1 MLVPHDPKE
10 DPRIRWV
17 GQLCADIARTDVI
30 GAVWSDRRPSVE
42 YDGRVA
48 VERVNVYELSSS
60 TARAAAALIAAA
72 PMASST
78 RRYLER
84 ADGPAR
90 GLRPLA
96 RLDHR
101 FGAARRFAAARSYT
115 SLIVSALERRGRSVS
130 IPPKTIVCHDIY
142 ALLAAPVLKARF
154 GCSIIYDSHEF
165 WPQADLASAEWEEG
179 RMTEIERRAIRHADV
194 VITVSPPLG
203 EHLERLYG
211 LDHVV
216 VVPNAEPFDPSIEP
230 SPERPT
236 TDPVRFLLQGQVA
249 PGRGIESLLRMW
261 SELNRPDAV
270 LELRAPENAY
280 LAELRERFA
289 ASLRAGLFVIR
300 PPVREDQLV
309 EAAAS
314 ADVGIIPYVGPN
326 VNHVFACP
334 NKLSQYMHA
343 GLAIL
348 ANDLVFVSE
357 TIRRYDCGVVYR
369 AEVPE
374 TLSSAICELVEDR
387 PRLAAQKRNAY
398 AAVQREFNW
407 DVQSRPYR
415 EVLKHA
421 VGVTDAT

>member
-1 MLVPHDPKE
+1 MLVPHDPQE

-17 GQLCADIARTDVI
+17 SELCADIARTDVI
-30 GAVWSDRRPSVE
+30 GAVWSDRRPAVE

-48 VERVNVYELSSS
+48 IERVNVYELSSS
-60 TARAAAALIAAA
+60 TARATAALIAAA

-78 RRYLER
+78 RRYLQR
-84 ADGPAR
+84 TDHPPGNLPA
-90 GLRPLA
+90 LA

-101 FGAARRFAAARSYT
+101 VGAARRFFTAKSYT

-130 IPPKTIVCHDIY
+130 IPPRTIVCHDIY
-142 ALLAAPVLKARF
+142 ALLAAPPLKARF

-165 WPQADLASAEWEEG
+165 WPQADLVSDTWEER

-216 VVPNAEPFDPSIEP
+216 VVPNAEPFDPAIAP
-230 SPERPT
+230 SPERPAA
-236 TDPVRFLLQGQVA
+236 DPVRFLLQGQVA
-249 PGRGIESLLRMW
+249 PGRGIETLLTTW
-261 SELNRPDAV
+261 SALNRPDAI

-280 LAELRERFA
+280 LTELRERFA
-289 ASLRAGLFVIR
+289 APFRSGLFVIR
-300 PPVREDQLV
+300 PPVREDELV
-309 EAAAS
+309 GAATS

-348 ANDLVFVSE
+348 ANDLVFVGE

-369 AEVPE
+369 AEEPE
-374 TLSSAICELVEDR
+374 TLGRAIRELVEDR
-387 PRLAAQKRNAY
+387 GRLAVRKRNAY
-398 AAVQREFNW
+398 DAAEREFNW
-407 DVQSRPYR
+407 EVQSRPYR
-415 EVLKHA
+415 EVLEHA
-421 VGVTDAT
+421 VGVADAS